1 MENSHFSKSLHLP
14 YKTFSLIV
22 LILYFLLFSSCTAI
36 RIGTTMKLNE
46 RREFLHEKHSQQG
59 FPYQSNLVF
68 NFFPK
73 GSVPSSGPSK
83 RHNQVV
89 DSATQN

>member
-1 MENSHFSKSLHLP
+1 MENSYSSKSLHLP

-46 RREFLHEKHSQQG
+46 RREFLHGKHSQQG
-59 FPYQSNLVF
+59 FSYQSLVF

-89 DSATQN
+89 DSTPQN